1 MLPMVCNCLRHVESR
16 FPNASILLITYH
28 RPLLIA
34 PRLFNRIFIESTRTH
49 HETTHISVY
58 NKCGAIIALREARL
72 TRHTQWTLNET
83 KKAQLKLGFFYYYLL
98 PYFFGMSFKISNT
111 NFQYFCAEL
120 ICARSSGL
128 CAPLIFGPKLIISI
142 SG

>member
-1 MLPMVCNCLRHVESR
+1 MYKFNGYKKANFVVIVFIKLTIYSKDT
-16 FPNASILLITYH
+16 AYYH
-28 RPLLIA
+28 ATEIYTRP
-34 PRLFNRIFIESTRTH
+34 
-49 HETTHISVY
+49 
-58 NKCGAIIALREARL
+58 
-72 TRHTQWTLNET
+72 LNET
-83 KKAQLKLGFFYYYLL
+83 KKAQQNWAFFYYYLL

-128 CAPLIFGPKLIISI
+128 CAPLMFGPKLIISI